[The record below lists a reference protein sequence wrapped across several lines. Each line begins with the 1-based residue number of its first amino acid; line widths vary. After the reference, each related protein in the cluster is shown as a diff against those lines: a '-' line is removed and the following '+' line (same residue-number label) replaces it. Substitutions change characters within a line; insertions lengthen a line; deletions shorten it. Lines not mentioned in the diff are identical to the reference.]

1 MTGAAL
7 KRRALLIGL
16 GVGAALAGAAC
27 GDDAQTAGPT
37 ASAPKPRAAADAGV
51 AIASTG
57 PQYIYSYNALGKR
70 DPFRAFGVGEGVVS
84 SATNPQPIVGC
95 DEPLCQFDMDELTL
109 VAVVSGD
116 ANPMAMVEDK
126 SGIGYLVRRN
136 SRMGKQGGKVTQI
149 LRDCIVVTSFIQ
161 GADGKAQP
169 NRTDLC
175 VKQEQQAGK
184 VLDLMSGKNRE

>member
-1 MTGAAL
+1 M
-7 KRRALLIGL
+7 RRALLISF
-16 GVGAALAGAAC
+16 GVGAALLAAC
-27 GDDAQTAGPT
+27 GDEAQTPAPT
-37 ASAPKPRAAADAGV
+37 ATPKPKAVADAGV
-51 AIASTG
+51 SIASTG

-70 DPFRAFGVGEGVVS
+70 DPFRAFGVGEGVAAN
-84 SATNPQPIVGC
+84 SANPQPIVGC

-126 SGIGYLVRRN
+126 SGVGYLVRRN
-136 SRMGKQGGKVTQI
+136 SRLGKQGGKVTQI

-175 VKQEQQAGK
+175 VKQEQAGGK